1 MDTRENLENRLRAD
15 LIGPQHDR
23 EIITDRPTDRY
34 LTGIL
39 FPIGR
44 VPEEEDESL
53 GVGEEDDATSAT
65 PDEGAPLS
73 VSFRPSSMGM
83 SFCVAGKNPTLS
95 ITIDLAVYQ
104 YRWKKD
110 SDSEEA
116 SEDESEGLTDQEGDR
131 KDERWCRVPKS
142 ATFTHLL
149 NLAAPEEIDL
159 AKHGLPDD
167 TTLYFQTAA
176 IDGGWGVTAVLINNS
191 KEGTSRLTDTLKTLF
206 QTRMRIRGLGDT
218 RLVAR
223 PHRTG
228 IGHADNS
235 EDEDSGE
242 LIYRHVSEFAVGH
255 TCAATWTA
263 TELGEASEVLT
274 EWIPRSVV
282 PATSADGDK
291 VFEHLRN
298 STQLKPLSAK
308 WLAEA
313 NATDLV
319 AGLRLLTTAYMKWI
333 DQQRSEVKNLPARF
347 RPTGERHV
355 KQWLIAH
362 ERMTKAIDL
371 IGSDEPRIRRAFQ
384 LANSAMQLQRGWA
397 TGGGNLTWRPFQ
409 LGFQLLVLASLVDP
423 SDDNHKVMDLLWFP
437 TGGGKTEAYLGLIAF
452 LLFARRLK
460 PIAQGEKSCD
470 GVAVIM
476 RYTLRLLTTQQF
488 ERAARLILAC
498 ESIRRTDET
507 HLGATPISIGLW
519 VGSAATSN
527 SVKDAHNDP
536 QKSSLQISTCPECGS
551 KVRCPRVDGQ
561 YAIYCENVGKCSV
574 ASSNVPLPIWTVD
587 EDIYRKLPSLLIGTI
602 DKFAQIVRKPETGKL
617 FGLGT
622 TNRPPELILQDELH
636 LITGPLGTIAGLYE
650 AAIDELC
657 NAAGCRPK
665 IIGST
670 ATIRRASDQVKA
682 LFNRSV
688 YQYPAPGLNADNSC
702 FAVRDDSRPGRVYL
716 GVTSAGRS
724 PKFALQALSASA
736 LQASNDPS
744 IPAGHDDDYWTLLTY
759 FNSLRELGGAHVLML
774 DDVPKSITEYARR
787 RNEQPRKLGE
797 PVELSSNL
805 NQAEIPQ
812 VLRALGVKR
821 NGNGAIDVA
830 LATNMVSVGM
840 DIPRLALMVVNG
852 QPKTIAEYIQA
863 TSRVGRDAV
872 PGLVI
877 TSFNVNKARDRS
889 HYETFCSWHGTL
901 YRDVEA
907 TSVTPFAPRAQ
918 DKALH
923 GVLVALVRH
932 TVNGMANSPN
942 LSAAQR
948 KQCSAIEKVLADRA
962 REVDGIDGLSVPRKL
977 SSLLDHWEQRTG
989 IARYWNDRSYNKYP
1003 TLLMSAEAYAALKAV
1018 GKERADIWPTMNSM
1032 REVEPSCNFKL
1043 VEFLK
1048 VDEADVEDAPTMDE
1062 EQQD

>member
-1 MDTRENLENRLRAD
+1 MDTRENLERRLRAD
-15 LIGPQHDR
+15 LIGPQDEL

-53 GVGEEDDATSAT
+53 GVGEEDDSGSAT
-65 PDEGAPLS
+65 PDDGAPLS
-73 VSFRPSSMGM
+73 VSFRPSSMGI
-83 SFCVAGKNPTLS
+83 SFCVVGQAPKLA
-95 ITIDLAVYQ
+95 ITIDLAIYHC
-104 YRWKKD
+104 RWKKSVD
-110 SDSEEA
+110 SDDNGGSES
-116 SEDESEGLTDQEGDR
+116 SELTDQEGAR
-131 KDERWCRVPKS
+131 KDERWCRVPIT
-142 ATFTHLL
+142 ATIEHSL
-149 NLAAPEEIDL
+149 NLKAPEEIDL
-159 AKHGLPDD
+159 AKHGLPEN
-167 TTLYFQTAA
+167 TTLYFQTAP
-176 IDGGWGVTAVLINNS
+176 IDGGWGVTAVLINNC
-191 KEGTSRLTDTLKTLF
+191 KEGSDRVADTQRTLF
-206 QTRMRIRGLGDT
+206 QTRLRISGVGDT
-218 RLVAR
+218 KLVAR

-255 TCAATWTA
+255 TCAATWTISKV
-263 TELGEASEVLT
+263 GEASVVVT

-291 VFEHLRN
+291 VFENLRN
-298 STQLKPLSAK
+298 SKHIQPLSAK
-308 WLAEA
+308 WLSEA
-313 NATDLV
+313 NASDLV
-319 AGLRLLTTAYMKWI
+319 TGLRLLTSSYMQWI
-333 DQQRSEVKNLPARF
+333 DQQRSEVQSLPARF

-362 ERMTKAIDL
+362 QRMTQAIDL
-371 IGSDEPRIRRAFQ
+371 IGSDDHRIRTAFQ
-384 LANSAMQLQRGWA
+384 LANRAMQLQREWA
-397 TGGGNLTWRPFQ
+397 TGGGSLTWRPFQ
-409 LGFQLLVLASLVDP
+409 LGFQLLVLASLVDTN
-423 SDDNHKVMDLLWFP
+423 DENHKVMDLLWFP

-452 LLFARRLK
+452 LLFARTLQTK
-460 PIAQGEKSCD
+460 DPKGKSSD

-488 ERAARLILAC
+488 ERAARLIIAC
-498 ESIRRTDET
+498 EKIRRSDET
-507 HLGATPISIGLW
+507 SLGKTPIGIGLW

-536 QKSSLQISTCPECGS
+536 QKSSLQISSCPECGA
-551 KVRCPRVDGQ
+551 KVRCPRNDHR
-561 YAIYCENVGKCSV
+561 YAIYCDNVGACSM
-574 ASSNVPLPIWTVD
+574 ASPDTPLPIWTVD
-587 EDIYRKLPSLLIGTI
+587 EDIYNNLPSLLIGTI
-602 DKFAQIVRKPETGKL
+602 DKFAQIVRKPETGRF

-622 TNRPPELILQDELH
+622 VNRPPELILQDELH

-657 NAAGCRPK
+657 NASGFRPK

-688 YQYPAPGLNADNSC
+688 YQYPAPGLTADNSC

-724 PKFALQALSASA
+724 PKFAIQALSASA

-744 IPAGHDDDYWTLLTY
+744 IDAGHEDDYWTLLTY

-774 DDVPKSITEYARR
+774 DDVPKSIIEYARR

-805 NQAEIPQ
+805 NQAEIPH

-872 PGLVI
+872 PGVVI

-932 TVNGMANSPN
+932 TISGMANSPN
-942 LSAAQR
+942 LSASQR
-948 KQCSAIEKVLADRA
+948 QQCTSIEKALADRA
-962 REVDGIDGLSVPRKL
+962 REVDSIDGLSVPRKL
-977 SSLLDHWEQRTG
+977 SSLLDHWENRVG

-1003 TLLMSAEAYAALKAV
+1003 TLMMSAEAYAALKAV

-1032 REVEPSCNFKL
+1032 REVEPSCSFKL

-1048 VDEADVEDAPTMDE
+1048 VDESVDDNASALDE
-1062 EQQD
+1062 ELED

>member
-1 MDTRENLENRLRAD
+1 MDTRNNLEERLRAD
-15 LIGPQHDR
+15 LIGPLEDQ

-53 GVGEEDDATSAT
+53 GVGEEDDSNSAT

-73 VSFRPSSMGM
+73 ASFRPSSMGI
-83 SFCVAGKNPTLS
+83 SFCVTGNSPTLS
-95 ITIDLAVYQ
+95 IVIDLAVY
-104 YRWKKD
+104 RCKWKK
-110 SDSEEA
+110 SSELRESSEA
-116 SEDESEGLTDQEGDR
+116 SIEELTDEEGSR
-131 KDERWCRVPKS
+131 KDERWCRIPIT
-142 ATFTHLL
+142 ATFDHRL

-159 AKHGLPDD
+159 TKYGLPKD
-167 TTLYFQTAA
+167 TYLYFQTAA

-191 KEGTSRLTDTLKTLF
+191 KEGVDRIADTQKTLF
-206 QTRMRIRGLGDT
+206 QTRMRIRGTGET

-223 PHRTG
+223 PHRSG

-263 TELGEASEVLT
+263 TEPGAATEVMT

-282 PATSADGDK
+282 PATSSDGDK
-291 VFEHLRN
+291 VFELLRN
-298 STQLKPLSAK
+298 SSQFKPLSAK

-313 NATDLV
+313 NSTELV
-319 AGLRLLTTAYMKWI
+319 AGLRLLTNAYMLWI
-333 DQQRSEVKNLPARF
+333 DQQRGEIHKLPARF

-355 KQWLIAH
+355 KQWLTAH
-362 ERMTKAIDL
+362 ERMSKAIDL
-371 IGSDEPRIRRAFQ
+371 IESDEMRIRRAFQ
-384 LANSAMQLQRGWA
+384 LANRAMQLQRGWA

-423 SDDNHKVMDLLWFP
+423 NDDNHKVMDLLWFP

-460 PIAQGEKSCD
+460 PTSHGEKSSD

-498 ESIRRTDET
+498 ESIRRTDESN
-507 HLGATPISIGLW
+507 LGATPISIGLW

-527 SVKDAHNDP
+527 SVKDAHNDT
-536 QKSSLQISTCPECGS
+536 QKSSLQISICPECGS
-551 KVRCPRVDGQ
+551 KVLCPKVDDQ

-574 ASSNVPLPIWTVD
+574 ASPNVPLPIWTVD

-602 DKFAQIVRKPETGKL
+602 DKFAQIVRKPETGRL

-622 TNRPPELILQDELH
+622 NNRPPELILQDELH

-724 PKFALQALSASA
+724 PKFALQALSAST
-736 LQASNDPS
+736 LQSSNDPS
-744 IPAGHDDDYWTLLTY
+744 IPVGHDDDYWTLLTY

-821 NGNGAIDVA
+821 NGHGAIDVA

-872 PGLVI
+872 PGIVI

-932 TVNGMANSPN
+932 TVNGMATSPN

-962 REVDGIDGLSVPRKL
+962 RDVDGIDGLSVPRKL

-1048 VDEADVEDAPTMDE
+1048 VNEADGNDAPTMDE

>member
-1 MDTRENLENRLRAD
+1 M
-15 LIGPQHDR
+15 
-23 EIITDRPTDRY
+23 
-34 LTGIL
+34 
-39 FPIGR
+39 
-44 VPEEEDESL
+44 
-53 GVGEEDDATSAT
+53 
-65 PDEGAPLS
+65 
-73 VSFRPSSMGM
+73 
-83 SFCVAGKNPTLS
+83 
-95 ITIDLAVYQ
+95 
-104 YRWKKD
+104 RWKKD
-110 SDSEEA
+110 SDSDEA

-355 KQWLIAH
+355 KQWLIAY

-423 SDDNHKVMDLLWFP
+423 NDDNHKVMDLLWFP

-498 ESIRRTDET
+498 ESIRRTDESN
-507 HLGATPISIGLW
+507 LGATPISIGLW

-527 SVKDAHNDP
+527 SVKDAHSDP

-551 KVRCPRVDGQ
+551 KVRCPKVDDQ

-574 ASSNVPLPIWTVD
+574 ANPNVPLPIWTVD

-602 DKFAQIVRKPETGKL
+602 DKFAQIVRKPETGRL

-744 IPAGHDDDYWTLLTY
+744 IPTGHDDDYWTLLTY

-821 NGNGAIDVA
+821 NGHGAIDVA

-962 REVDGIDGLSVPRKL
+962 RDVDGIDGLSVPRKL

-1048 VDEADVEDAPTMDE
+1048 VDEADGDDAPTTDE